1 MALSLHQQSELL
13 SGVTNEYLQ
22 KLLQN
27 PEMMEE
33 LELMEAPVLIEVAE
47 RNPDTKPQVNTDTI
61 TDQKLRGMQGGMQP
75 EMGGMQGGMQ
85 PQAMPEEQAPGQF
98 AQGGMIPGYH
108 FGGGIEPHAHGIETH
123 LEDESGEAEAF
134 DDANYDFRDALPPG
148 WGWMGTAA
156 DVAGA
161 LVGPHI
167 ADAYRAQGD
176 VGSRGFTEDY
186 SGRLVF
192 PDDEVTS
199 SGNGITDLEIP
210 SSEYYTDNPE
220 RLDPVDTSSA
230 EQEVQELQEIF
241 NEATDDELEFIV
253 NRYKNGGDE
262 RPAWALP
269 NWKFGMKLPLE
280 TRSLGNETPPTLSRG
295 FSITD
300 ELQKAIKQ
308 GSNPPLLEA
317 LLKKADAHEKWLRE
331 ETSDEKIARE
341 RREGIIGR
349 REEEQGGL
357 RSLQEEDL
365 RTLKDSIFIRGLLEG
380 PGAYATGLDSI
391 RDARKGYSAEQD
403 SLQNLIDT
411 GQLELAD
418 ATAERGRRSMEEFRL
433 EVEKLGID
441 QKIGDRQTAMSLLA
455 ELEKASMTVS
465 AGQRMTPTA
474 YANIL
479 SNTRQFIDSLVGQ
492 DSSMTEAIRLELYN
506 FMRTLGPLT
515 EQWGLGVDN
524 NDAELRD
531 MLGMIE

>member
-1 MALSLHQQSELL
+1 MGTSSEEENAEVEN
-13 SGVTNEYLQ
+13 SSSI
-22 KLLQN
+22 
-27 PEMMEE
+27 PE
-33 LELMEAPVLIEVAE
+33 
-47 RNPDTKPQVNTDTI
+47 D
-61 TDQKLRGMQGGMQP
+61 
-75 EMGGMQGGMQ
+75 
-85 PQAMPEEQAPGQF
+85 
-98 AQGGMIPGYH
+98 
-108 FGGGIEPHAHGIETH
+108 
-123 LEDESGEAEAF
+123 EAF

-365 RTLKDSIFIRGLLEG
+365 RTLKNSIFIRGLLEG